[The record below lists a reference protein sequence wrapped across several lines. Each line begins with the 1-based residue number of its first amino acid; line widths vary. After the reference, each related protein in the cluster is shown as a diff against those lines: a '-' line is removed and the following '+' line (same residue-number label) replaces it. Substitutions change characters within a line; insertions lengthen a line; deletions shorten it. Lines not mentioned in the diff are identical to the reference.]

1 VLCTVARRLVAAVRQ
16 TDTVS
21 RLGGDE
27 FFVLAHDVDTQAGAV
42 QLAEKLLKC
51 IAEPLAGLPESSRLG
66 ASIGICVFCGGAKA
80 ESEPEEIIR
89 HADRAMY
96 QAKAS
101 GRNRYACVAP

>member
-1 VLCTVARRLVAAVRQ
+1 MRQ

-27 FFVLAHDVDTQAGAV
+27 FFVLAHDVDTRAGAV

-51 IAEPLAGLPESSRLG
+51 IGEPLPGLADDSCLG

-80 ESEPEEIIR
+80 ENEPEEIIR
-89 HADRAMY
+89 IADRAMY

-101 GRNRYACVAP
+101 GKNRYACAEQ